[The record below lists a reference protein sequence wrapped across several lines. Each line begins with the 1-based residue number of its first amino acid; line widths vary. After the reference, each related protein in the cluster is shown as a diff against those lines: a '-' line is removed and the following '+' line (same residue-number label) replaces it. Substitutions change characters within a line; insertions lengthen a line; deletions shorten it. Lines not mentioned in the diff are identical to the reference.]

1 MVSTGARVCMAAF
14 VNRRQALTAG
24 LAAALT
30 GPALAANPAG
40 STAAAKAS
48 LTRLFGKRLAGV
60 SLRLAPSDGRAWY
73 SVSGQAGKVSIAG
86 DSPVALVRGAYAY
99 LRQAGLAHVSWEGDR
114 ITQGGAL
121 PAATGGRVE
130 SPFKHRAYLNTCTY
144 GYTTP
149 WWGWGR
155 WSREIDWMAA
165 HGVDM
170 PLAMEGQEYV
180 WRALWREFGLT
191 EAELADYFSGPA
203 FTPWQRM
210 GNIEGYRAPLPTAW
224 IDKKK
229 DLQVKILGRMRSLG
243 MSPIL
248 PAFGGYVPKAFAQK
262 NPKARIYR
270 MRPWEGFHE
279 TYWLDPADP
288 LFAKIAGRFLA
299 LYAQTY
305 GAGTYYL
312 ADSFNEML
320 PPINADGAD
329 ARDAAY
335 GDGTANTAAT
345 KTKVEIDP
353 ALKAKRL
360 AAYGKA
366 LYDSIRQGQPDA
378 VWVMQGW
385 LFGADSHFWDPP
397 AISAYLSLVPDDKL
411 MVLDIGNDR
420 YPNVWKNAKAF
431 GGKPWI
437 YGYVHNYGA
446 SNPVYGDLDYY
457 RRDLT
462 AIAANPDTGKL
473 AGFGMFPEGLHNNS
487 IVYEAAFDQAWG
499 AGQESLSAWLS
510 TYARS
515 RYGRT
520 TPALDAALGQLVQAA
535 YSTRYWSPRWWKS
548 KAGAYLFFKRPT
560 ATIGEFP
567 PHPGDRAQL
576 DAAVRA
582 LAAQASAFADQPLF
596 VLDLVDAVRHLA
608 SLEIDGQLQAA
619 VAAYRQ
625 GDVAAGDRARGEVE
639 ALARAID
646 ALLGVQPE
654 TLATWID
661 DARAYG
667 DTPADAAAYVA
678 NAKAQVT
685 IWGGEGN
692 LNDYASKAW
701 QGLYRD
707 FYLPRWSRFLDAL
720 KAAGT
725 GPFDE
730 AAVTRDGVAWERAWV
745 AADVT
750 YRRERPADPVGGVKA
765 LIARLDQARGKTA

>member
-1 MVSTGARVCMAAF
+1 MTAF
-14 VNRRQALTAG
+14 LNRRQALT
-24 LAAALT
+24 LAAAASVA
-30 GPALAANPAG
+30 PSAFAA
-40 STAAAKAS
+40 STSGGVAAARAS
-48 LTRLFGKRLAGV
+48 LERLFGKRLADAAL
-60 SLRLAPSDGRAWY
+60 SLKSGGDRPWY
-73 SVSGQAGKVSIAG
+73 SVNAGAGKISISG

-99 LRQAGLAHVSWEGDR
+99 LRQSGLAHVSWEGDR
-114 ITQGGAL
+114 VAQGGAL
-121 PAATGGRVE
+121 PAAASGKVE
-130 SPFKHRAYLNTCTY
+130 SPFRHRAYLNTCTY

-149 WWGWGR
+149 WWGWKR

-180 WRALWREFGLT
+180 WRALWREFGLS

-229 DLQVKILGRMRSLG
+229 DLQVQILGRMRSLG
-243 MSPIL
+243 MTPIL

-299 LYAQTY
+299 LYTETY

-335 GDGTANTAAT
+335 GDGTANTAVT
-345 KTKVEIDP
+345 KTKVEVDP
-353 ALKAKRL
+353 ALKAQRL

-366 LYDSIRQGQPDA
+366 IYDSIRQARPDA

-385 LFGADSHFWDPP
+385 LFGADSHFWDPT
-397 AISAYLSLVPDDKL
+397 AISAYLSRVPDDKL
-411 MVLDIGNDR
+411 MILDIGNDR
-420 YPNVWKNAKAF
+420 YPAVWKNAEAF

-437 YGYVHNYGA
+437 YGYVHNYGG

-457 RRDLT
+457 RQDIA
-462 AIAANPDTGKL
+462 AIATNPQTGKL
-473 AGFGMFPEGLHNNS
+473 SGFGMFPEGLHNNS
-487 IVYEAAFDQAWG
+487 IVYEAVYDLAWG
-499 AGQESLSAWLS
+499 AGQGSGAAWLS
-510 TYARS
+510 AYARS

-520 TPALDAALGQLVQAA
+520 TPELDAAMTLLVQGA

-560 ATIGEFP
+560 ANVADFP
-567 PHPGDRAQL
+567 THPGDRAKL
-576 DAAVRA
+576 DAAVEA
-582 LAAQASAFADQPLF
+582 LAALAPAYANEPLF
-596 VLDLVDAVRHLA
+596 VLDLTDATRHLA
-608 SLEIDGQLQAA
+608 TMKIDDLLQAA
-619 VAAYRQ
+619 IAAYRR
-625 GDVAAGDRARGEVE
+625 GDVAAGDKARAEIE
-639 ALARAID
+639 ALALSID
-646 ALLGVQPE
+646 KLLGVQPE

-667 DTPADAAAYVA
+667 DTSADAAAYVA

-685 IWGGEGN
+685 VWGGQGN

-701 QGLYRD
+701 QGLYRG
-707 FYLPRWSRFLDAL
+707 FYLPRWSLFLDTL

-725 GPFDE
+725 GDFDE
-730 AAVTRDGVAWERAWV
+730 AAAVRASIAWEHGWV
-745 AADVT
+745 EAEVA
-750 YRRERPADPVGGVKA
+750 YRRDNPADPIGEIKTLTARIGQGGE
-765 LIARLDQARGKTA
+765 KTE

>member
-1 MVSTGARVCMAAF
+1 MKSDL
-14 VNRRQALTAG
+14 NRRQALVAAV
-24 LAAALT
+24 AAA
-30 GPALAANPAG
+30 AAPSAFAATSNG
-40 STAAAKAS
+40 GTAAAKAS
-48 LTRLFGKRLAGV
+48 LDRLFGKRLAGAAL
-60 SLRLAPSDGRAWY
+60 SLKPGAGQPWY
-73 SVSGQAGKVSIAG
+73 SVNGKGAAVSIAG

-114 ITQGGAL
+114 VAQGGAL
-121 PAATGGRVE
+121 PAVATGKVE
-130 SPFKHRAYLNTCTY
+130 TPFRHRAYLNTCTY

-149 WWGWGR
+149 WWGWKR
-155 WSREIDWMAA
+155 WTREIDWMAA

-180 WRALWREFGLT
+180 WRALWREFGLS

-203 FTPWQRM
+203 FTPWHRM
-210 GNIEGYRAPLPTAW
+210 GNIEGYRAPLPTNW

-229 DLQVKILGRMRSLG
+229 TLQVQILGRMRSLG
-243 MSPIL
+243 MTPIL
-248 PAFGGYVPKAFAQK
+248 PAFGGYVPKAFARK

-288 LFAKIAGRFLA
+288 LFARIAGRFLA
-299 LYAQTY
+299 LYTQTY

-335 GDGTANTAAT
+335 GDGAANTAAT
-345 KTKVEIDP
+345 KTKVEVDP
-353 ALKAKRL
+353 ALKAQRL

-366 LYDSIRQGQPDA
+366 IYDSIRQARPDA

-385 LFGADSHFWDPP
+385 LFGADSHFWDPT
-397 AISAYLSLVPDDKL
+397 AISAYLSKVPDDKL
-411 MVLDIGNDR
+411 MILDIGNDR
-420 YPNVWKNAKAF
+420 YPAVWKNAKAF

-437 YGYVHNYGA
+437 YGYVHNYGG

-457 RRDLT
+457 RQDIPG
-462 AIAANPDTGKL
+462 IAANPDKGKL

-487 IVYEAAFDQAWG
+487 IVYEAVYDLAWG
-499 AGQESLSAWLS
+499 AGQGSTAAWLS

-515 RYGRT
+515 RYGKT
-520 TPALDAALGQLVQAA
+520 TPRLEAALTQLVQGA

-560 ATIGEFP
+560 ASVADFP
-567 PHPGDRAQL
+567 VHPGDRAKL

-582 LAAQASAFADQPLF
+582 LAAQAGDYAGQPLF
-596 VLDLVDAVRHLA
+596 VLDLVDAARHLA

-625 GDVAAGDRARGEVE
+625 GDAVAGDRARARIE
-639 ALARAID
+639 ALALRID

-725 GPFDE
+725 GTFDE
-730 AAVTRDGVAWERAWV
+730 AAVTKDGIAWERAWV
-745 AADVT
+745 AADTV
-750 YRRERPADPVGGVKA
+750 YRRQPPADPIAGVRQ
-765 LIARLDQARGKTA
+765 LIARLDQAN

>member
-1 MVSTGARVCMAAF
+1 MKADL
-14 VNRRQALTAG
+14 NRRQALVAAM
-24 LAAALT
+24 AAAAA
-30 GPALAANPAG
+30 PSAFAANPVG
-40 STAAAKAS
+40 GTAAAKAS
-48 LTRLFGKRLAGV
+48 LERLFGKRLAGA
-60 SLRLAPSDGRAWY
+60 SLTLKPGGARPWY
-73 SVSGQAGKVSIAG
+73 SVSGKAGKVSIAG

-114 ITQGGAL
+114 VAQGGAL
-121 PAATGGRVE
+121 PAVATGKVE
-130 SPFKHRAYLNTCTY
+130 TPFRHRAYLNTCTY

-149 WWGWGR
+149 WWGWTR

-180 WRALWREFGLT
+180 WRALWREFGLS
-191 EAELADYFSGPA
+191 EAELAEYFSGPA
-203 FTPWQRM
+203 FTPWHRM
-210 GNIEGYRAPLPTAW
+210 GNIEGYRAPLPTNW

-229 DLQVKILGRMRSLG
+229 GLQVQILGRMRSLG
-243 MSPIL
+243 MTPIL
-248 PAFGGYVPKAFAQK
+248 PAFGGYVPKAFARK

-288 LFAKIAGRFLA
+288 LFARIAGRFLA
-299 LYAQTY
+299 LYTETY

-335 GDGTANTAAT
+335 GDGAANTAAT
-345 KTKVEIDP
+345 KTKIEVDP
-353 ALKAKRL
+353 ALKALRL

-366 LYDSIRQGQPDA
+366 IYDSIRQARPDA

-385 LFGADSHFWDPP
+385 LFGADSHFWDP
-397 AISAYLSLVPDDKL
+397 AAVSAYLSQVPDDRL
-411 MVLDIGNDR
+411 MILDIGNDR
-420 YPNVWKNAKAF
+420 YPAVWKNAKAF

-437 YGYVHNYGA
+437 YGYVHNYGG

-457 RRDLT
+457 RQDIPS
-462 AIAANPDTGKL
+462 IAANPDKGKL
-473 AGFGMFPEGLHNNS
+473 AGFGIFPEGLHSNS
-487 IVYEAAFDQAWG
+487 IVYEAVYDLAWG
-499 AGQESLSAWLS
+499 AGQESTAAWLS

-515 RYGRT
+515 RYGKT
-520 TPALDAALGQLVQAA
+520 TPQLDAAMGLLVQGA

-567 PHPGDRAQL
+567 PHPGDRAKL

-582 LAAQASAFADQPLF
+582 LAVQAPDYVNQPLF

-608 SLEIDGQLQAA
+608 SLRIDDQLQVA

-625 GDVAAGDRARGEVE
+625 GDIGGGDRARARIETL
-639 ALARAID
+639 ALQID

-661 DARAYG
+661 DAKAYG

-685 IWGGEGN
+685 VWGGEGN

-720 KAAGT
+720 KSAGT
-725 GPFDE
+725 GAFDE
-730 AAVTRDGVAWERAWV
+730 AAVTKDGIAWERAWV
-745 AADVT
+745 AADTV
-750 YRRERPADPVGGVKA
+750 YGRQPPADPIAGVRQ
-765 LIARLDQARGKTA
+765 LIAQLDQAG

>member
-1 MVSTGARVCMAAF
+1 MSMNADL
-14 VNRRQALTAG
+14 NRRQALAAA
-24 LAAALT
+24 LAAA
-30 GPALAANPAG
+30 AAPSAFAAAPAG
-40 STAAAKAS
+40 GTAAAKAS
-48 LTRLFGKRLAGV
+48 LERLFGKRLAGAN
-60 SLRLAPSDGRAWY
+60 LTLAPGGGQAWY
-73 SVSGQAGKVSIAG
+73 ALNGQGGKLSISG

-114 ITQGGAL
+114 VAQGGAL
-121 PAATGGRVE
+121 PAVASGKVE
-130 SPFKHRAYLNTCTY
+130 SPFRHRAYLNTCTY

-149 WWGWGR
+149 WWGWKR
-155 WSREIDWMAA
+155 WTREIDWMAA

-170 PLAMEGQEYV
+170 PLAMEGQEFV

-191 EAELADYFSGPA
+191 ETELADYFSGPA
-203 FTPWQRM
+203 FTPWHRM
-210 GNIEGYRAPLPTAW
+210 GNIEGYRAPLPTNW

-229 DLQVKILGRMRSLG
+229 ILQTQILGRMRSLG
-243 MSPIL
+243 MTPIL

-288 LFAKIAGRFLA
+288 LFARIAGRFLA
-299 LYAQTY
+299 LYTQIY

-335 GDGTANTAAT
+335 GDGTANTSAT
-345 KTKVEIDP
+345 KTKVEVDP
-353 ALKAKRL
+353 ALKAQRL

-366 LYDSIRQGQPDA
+366 IYDSIRQARPDA

-385 LFGADSHFWDPP
+385 LFGADSHFWDPA
-397 AISAYLSLVPDDKL
+397 AISAYLSKVPDDKL
-411 MVLDIGNDR
+411 MILDIGNDR
-420 YPNVWKNAKAF
+420 YPAVWKNAKAF

-437 YGYVHNYGA
+437 YGYVHNYGG
-446 SNPVYGDLDYY
+446 SNPIYGDLDYY
-457 RRDLT
+457 RQDIPG
-462 AIAANPDTGKL
+462 IAANPDKGKL

-487 IVYEAAFDQAWG
+487 IVYEAVYDLAWG
-499 AGQESLSAWLS
+499 AGQESTAAWLS

-515 RYGRT
+515 RYGKT
-520 TPALDAALGQLVQAA
+520 TPQLDAAMTLLAQGA

-560 ATIGEFP
+560 ASVADFP
-567 PHPGDRAQL
+567 VHPGDRAKL

-582 LAAQASAFADQPLF
+582 LTAQASAYADQPLF
-596 VLDLVDAVRHLA
+596 VLDLVDAARHLA

-619 VAAYRQ
+619 VAAYRR
-625 GDVAAGDRARGEVE
+625 GDIAAGDRARVEIE
-639 ALARAID
+639 ALALQLD

-661 DARAYG
+661 DAKAYG

-685 IWGGEGN
+685 VWGGEGN

-725 GPFDE
+725 GTFDE
-730 AAVTRDGVAWERAWV
+730 AAVTKDGVAWERAWV
-745 AADVT
+745 AADTV
-750 YRRERPADPVGGVKA
+750 YRRQPPADPVAGVRQ
-765 LIARLDQARGKTA
+765 LIAQLDQAK